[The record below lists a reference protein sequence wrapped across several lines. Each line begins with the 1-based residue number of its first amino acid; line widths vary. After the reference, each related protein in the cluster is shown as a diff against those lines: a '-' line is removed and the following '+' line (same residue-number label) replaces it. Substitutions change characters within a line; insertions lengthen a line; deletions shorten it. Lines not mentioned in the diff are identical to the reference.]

1 MAGEPIVFPEAQKRE
16 QIDQDIQQRIEIHQA
31 NIARLAAARAS
42 AVALN
47 VAVANRPLVMLAIG
61 DSWFDYP
68 LTGNGLPLVDT
79 DVIAQLRRIGDMPPT
94 ILNLAHHGFAST
106 DEMALPKQEKII
118 EVVLDKQNWLN
129 GKPDAIL
136 ISAGGNDIAGERF
149 CIFLDFNDGK
159 TPGLNQNRFQK
170 ALGMVEACYLDL
182 IALRNR
188 IAPGVPIFTHCYD
201 FPIPNGA
208 HPICAGP
215 WLKPSLDFCNWP
227 AAQGR
232 KIAREALIAFRAML
246 VRLTSDPQNNL
257 HMVDTQ
263 GTFADSEWAN
273 ELHPVPAGFA
283 KVANKFAKALSIQF
297 AAAPAAA
304 MAATG
309 GTGAGKGAKIA
320 SASKGRSRASQAN
333 RSRGRHG
340 RPRNAQAG
348 KSRPPRKR
356 AAR

>member
-1 MAGEPIVFPEAQKRE
+1 MAGEPIVFPEAEKRE
-16 QIDQDIQQRIEIHQA
+16 QIEKDIQQRIQIHKA
-31 NIARLAAARAS
+31 NIARFAAARES
-42 AVALN
+42 AHALSAAI
-47 VAVANRPLVMLAIG
+47 VNRPLIMLAIG

-68 LTGNGLPLVDT
+68 LSGNGFPLVDT
-79 DVIAQLRRIGDMPPT
+79 DVIAQLRRMGDMPPT

-106 DEMALPKQEKII
+106 DELSLPKQQKII
-118 EVVLDKQNWLN
+118 EVLLDKSNWLN

-159 TPGLNQNRFQK
+159 TPGLNQDRFDK

-227 AAQGR
+227 AGEGR
-232 KIAREALIAFRAML
+232 KIARKALVAFRAML
-246 VRLTSDPQNNL
+246 VRLASDSKNNL

-263 GTFADSEWAN
+263 GTIIDSEWAN
-273 ELHPVPAGFA
+273 ELHPVPVGFG
-283 KVANKFAKALSIQF
+283 KVAKKFADSLAAKLNALPI
-297 AAAPAAA
+297 AAAQP
-304 MAATG
+304 AATG
-309 GTGAGKGAKIA
+309 TAAGVPG
-320 SASKGRSRASQAN
+320 
-333 RSRGRHG
+333 
-340 RPRNAQAG
+340 
-348 KSRPPRKR
+348 
-356 AAR
+356 